1 MTSDYPPV
9 QFKGEIMDFDFN
21 LEVDHRKRRRN
32 RATQSCLNC
41 HTSKRKCDRK
51 RPCQRCIQLGLTGLC
66 VYEIDDPALRDDPS
80 VDESTR
86 LRNRIAELESLVREL
101 RGKPHPRWAD
111 ANFRDGDPSEKWHSR
126 SSKRSQGSKKYQTLL
141 DVEDGSVHASG
152 LSVKAEPV
160 ESHSG
165 SSQPHLYRLSPSPGP
180 SSPVCLHP
188 LQPQLASPLSYEGD
202 HVPASYTERYRED
215 SSYHMQSGAM
225 PYGDR
230 DLHGGLSDVNGHYP
244 MSQAGNIRSSLG
256 DHYPVTEPFCSCL
269 TDPAA
274 AHSYIGFSQH
284 LQKTLDYIQQ
294 FPHHRAGTQCVLYRR
309 MAELNNIMHGTA
321 PDDVHTPTY
330 HGMASCSEQEAV
342 SPASSSTGSSSA
354 LPTPVHEWNNLPTGH
369 YNSSFVLMAP
379 EDRMY
384 EKGVNYSGVA

>member
-1 MTSDYPPV
+1 MTEYPPV
-9 QFKGEIMDFDFN
+9 QYKGEIMDFEFT

-80 VDESTR
+80 VDETTR

-111 ANFRDGDPSEKWHSR
+111 ANFREGDPSEKWHSR
-126 SSKRSQGSKKYQTLL
+126 SSKRSQTVKKSRNLL
-141 DVEDGSVHASG
+141 DADDGST
-152 LSVKAEPV
+152 SVSSPSIKTEPD
-160 ESHSG
+160 EPNSG
-165 SSQPHLYRLSPSPGP
+165 SSQPRLYRLSPSPGP
-180 SSPVCLHP
+180 QSPVCLHS
-188 LQPQLASPLSYEGD
+188 LQPELGSPLSAYEGD
-202 HVPASYTERYRED
+202 HIHASYTERYRED
-215 SSYHMQSGAM
+215 PSYQMQSGSLT
-225 PYGDR
+225 YGDR
-230 DLHGGLSDVNGHYP
+230 NNGGVSDVNGHFQITQ
-244 MSQAGNIRSSLG
+244 SGHVRTSVG
-256 DHYPVTEPFCSCL
+256 DPYPVVEPFCSCL

-294 FPHHRAGTQCVLYRR
+294 FPHHRAGSECLLYRR
-309 MAELNNIMHGTA
+309 MVELNDIMHGNP
-321 PDDVHTPTY
+321 PDDVHPSTY
-330 HGMASCSEQEAV
+330 NGIGSCIEHDAM
-342 SPASSSTGSSSA
+342 SPASSSSTGSSST
-354 LPTPVHEWNNLPTGH
+354 LQTPVHEWNNLPTGH
-369 YNSSFVLMAP
+369 YNSSFILVSP

-384 EKGVNYSGVA
+384 DKNISYSGVV